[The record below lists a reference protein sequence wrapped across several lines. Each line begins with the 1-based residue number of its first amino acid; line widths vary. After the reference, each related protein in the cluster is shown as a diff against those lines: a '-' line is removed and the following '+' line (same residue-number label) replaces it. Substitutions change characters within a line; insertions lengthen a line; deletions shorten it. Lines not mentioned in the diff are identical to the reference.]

1 MRMCK
6 RFLDP
11 SLRRVVQETTLNKS
25 PFLSALPAN
34 IKVIKDILI
43 KVYYNHYCK
52 HLWLGMHIKYI
63 IITIINTYNW
73 NGIESMKMISI
84 QLKLLN
90 KAARENNASLI
101 SYAAT
106 TITPLTEATNWD
118 EGLRDKLMSEHVL
131 RRGGMRSAR
140 NPVLNDITGIAVLR
154 A

>member
-1 MRMCK
+1 
-6 RFLDP
+6 
-11 SLRRVVQETTLNKS
+11 
-25 PFLSALPAN
+25 
-34 IKVIKDILI
+34 
-43 KVYYNHYCK
+43 
-52 HLWLGMHIKYI
+52 
-63 IITIINTYNW
+63 
-73 NGIESMKMISI
+73 MISI

-131 RRGGMRSAR
+131 RRGGNESAR
-140 NPVLNDITGIAVLR
+140 NPVLNDVTGIAVLR